1 MNCDERDERVDED
14 SMLSLGVFGRGQS
27 SESYGCWLM
36 ANIARFSFTWEGLKT
51 SVMVRKRKIEL
62 R

>member
-1 MNCDERDERVDED
+1 MNCDERDECVDED

-36 ANIARFSFTWEGLKT
+36 ANMAGFGFHLGGPEDICNGE
-51 SVMVRKRKIEL
+51 KREN
-62 R
+62 